1 MPKMIL
7 PHDAYHEALRERR
20 KFGGDR
26 YDEVWNGTYVMSPLA
41 DIEHQE
47 LATDLAAAI
56 KQVLLIRPSRVIA
69 GTNVSDRAPRWR
81 KNYRC
86 PDGAVFLPGNPAEH
100 RKSHWFGG
108 PDFAV
113 EILSKGDLSRKKF
126 DFYASVQVQEL
137 MLIDRNPWQIELYRR
152 RESDWDLVGTST
164 LENVLEVA
172 SWTLRIDFRLLGG
185 PATRPQIEL
194 ARSTE
199 EFRVVI

>member
-1 MPKMIL
+1 MIL
-7 PHDAYHEALRERR
+7 PHDAYREALRERR

-69 GTNVSDRAPRWR
+69 GTNVSDRATHSR

-86 PDGAVFLPGNPAEH
+86 PDVAVFLPGNPAEH

-113 EILSKGDLSRKKF
+113 EIISKGDLSRKKF
-126 DFYASVQVQEL
+126 DFYAAVHVHEL
-137 MLIDRNPWQIELYRR
+137 LVIDRDPWSLELYRR
-152 RESDWDLVGTST
+152 REAAWDLGGAST
-164 LENVLEVA
+164 LANTLEFA
-172 SWTLRIDFRLLGG
+172 SSTLRINFRLLNV
-185 PATRPQIEL
+185 PAARPQIEL
-194 ARSTE
+194 SRSTDG
-199 EFRVVI
+199 FRVVI